1 MRPTVR
7 VGVAAGQESSGR
19 PETGRTMS
27 LRFVIQEHHASRL
40 HYDFR
45 LERDGVLVSWA
56 IPKGPS
62 MNPSEK
68 RLAIQVE
75 DHDLEYGDYEGII
88 PAGEYG
94 AGAVVIWDEGS
105 YEPIE
110 WKDDLIEFVLDG
122 RVLRG
127 GFALVRLKKGKG
139 NEWLLIKKKDEHAR
153 TDWKLERALTPESKA
168 RLEEREPP
176 CAAS

>member
-1 MRPTVR
+1 MT
-7 VGVAAGQESSGR
+7 
-19 PETGRTMS
+19 
-27 LRFVIQEHHASRL
+27 LYFVVQEHHASRL

-75 DHDLEYGDYEGII
+75 DHELEYADYEGII
-88 PAGEYG
+88 PEGEYG
-94 AGAVVIWDEGS
+94 AGAVVVWDSGA
-105 YEPIE
+105 YEPVD
-110 WKDDLIEFVLDG
+110 WGDDLIDFVLEG
-122 RVLRG
+122 ERLRG

-139 NEWLLIKKKDEHAR
+139 NEWLLIKRKDEHAR
-153 TDWKLERALTPESKA
+153 PDWKVERALTPERRA
-168 RLEEREPP
+168 ELEEREPP

>member
-1 MRPTVR
+1 V
-7 VGVAAGQESSGR
+7 
-19 PETGRTMS
+19 S
-27 LRFVIQEHHASRL
+27 LRFVVQEHHASRL

-62 MNPSEK
+62 MNPSER
-68 RLAIQVE
+68 RLAIRVD

-88 PAGEYG
+88 PEGEYG

-105 YEPIE
+105 YRPVE
-110 WKDDLIEFVLDG
+110 WNENLIEVVLDG
-122 RVLRG
+122 RTLKG
-127 GFALVRLKKGKG
+127 GFALVHLKKDKG
-139 NEWLLIKKKDEHAR
+139 SDWLLIKKRDEHAL
-153 TDWKLERALTPESKA
+153 TDWKLEHALTPNKRA
-168 RLEEREPP
+168 RLKERKPP